1 MKHTPLERTP
11 RADPPEPAPAST
23 IVGIGASAGG
33 LEALEQF
40 FQAAA
45 TLPGCAFVVVQ
56 HLSASQ
62 PSLLPQLL
70 RRITDLTVVDVANGV
85 HAQAGFVYVAPPGFD
100 VGMREGHFV
109 LAAQRESTV
118 PRLPIDSFFRSLSE
132 DQHANAV
139 GVILS
144 GMGSDGTL
152 GLRAMKE
159 RAGTTFVQLPE
170 TAQFDSMPRSAI
182 QAGVA
187 DVVASPEELPAR
199 IGEFIANLRQPSA
212 HDDASVPDAV
222 AVDSIIVLLREVV
235 GHDFA
240 HYKRSTVQ
248 RRIERRMA
256 LHHRRS
262 FADYERFL
270 RENRGEIQFLFRE
283 LLIGVTSFFRDPT
296 AWEQLRAEVIPQLL
310 ETLADGATVR
320 VWVAGCS
327 TGEEVYSLAI
337 IFAEAISELRPAG
350 RLSLKIFATDIDS
363 DAIDRA
369 RIGRYPLNI
378 AADVSPTRLA
388 EFFVQDEFGF
398 QIRKDLRESVIFAIQ
413 NVTMDPPFT
422 KLDMLLCR
430 NLLIYFEPTLQR
442 KLLPLFH
449 YSLQPNG
456 LLMLGNAETIGTA
469 TEYFV
474 PVPGK
479 ARLFRRLESFRRSGF
494 VALPSTFGR
503 HSRAAP
509 PGADLVVDDGER
521 TPNLQVLADHLLLQ
535 RYSPAAVL
543 VTKQGDVLYVS
554 GKTGKYLE
562 PAAGKANWN
571 VFAMARIGLSQA
583 LGTAFR
589 EAVRDSRS
597 VTSRGVISD
606 SDVGTLQVRLT
617 VDPISSPKALIGM
630 VMIVFLDEEVSP
642 VVEMPDAV
650 ENGAHPLE
658 LDLSRLRAALQVA
671 RDDAQS
677 LEEQYRAAN
686 EELQSTN
693 EELQS
698 TNEELTTSK
707 EEMQSMNEE
716 LQTVNQELQAKVD
729 ELSQSSDDM
738 RNLLNS
744 TDIATIFLDESL
756 RIRRF
761 TLQSLKLFKL
771 IQTDIGRP
779 ITDIT
784 NELTDWKVADD
795 AREVLNSLVFRERE
809 VSASSGRWFKVR
821 TMPYRTS
828 QNKIDGVVITFS
840 DISGAKALELE
851 LLARQTEL
859 EQLLGRPKP
868 ATSRGTQKGKSGARG
883 TVTTSRKRRA

>member
-1 MKHTPLERTP
+1 MKHTPHERTFK
-11 RADPPEPAPAST
+11 ADQPETASLPT

-40 FQAAA
+40 LQTAT

-62 PSLLPQLL
+62 PSLLPELL
-70 RRITDLTVVDVANGV
+70 RRITDLAVTDVANGV
-85 HAQAGFVYVAPPGFD
+85 LAEAGFVYVAPPGFD
-100 VGMREGHFV
+100 VCMRNGHFE
-109 LAAQRESTV
+109 LRAQREGTT

-139 GVILS
+139 GVVLS

-159 RAGTTFVQLPE
+159 RAGATFVQQPE

-187 DVVASPEELPAR
+187 DVIASPGELPGR
-199 IGEFIANLRQPSA
+199 IGEFLANQRESSSR
-212 HDDASVPDAV
+212 DDLSMPDAT
-222 AVDSIIVLLREVV
+222 AVGSIIDLLREVV
-235 GHDFA
+235 GHDFGS
-240 HYKRSTVQ
+240 YKRSTLQ

-256 LHHRRS
+256 LHRRRS

-270 RENRGEIQFLFRE
+270 RENRGESELLFRE
-283 LLIGVTSFFRDPT
+283 LLIGVTSFFRDS
-296 AWEQLRAEVIPQLL
+296 AVWEQLRADVVPRLL
-310 ETLADGATVR
+310 EALPDGATVR
-320 VWVAGCS
+320 IWVAGCS

-337 IFAEAISELRPAG
+337 VFAEAIAELRSTARP
-350 RLSLKIFATDIDS
+350 SLKIFATDIDG

-369 RIGRYPLNI
+369 RTGRYPPNI
-378 AADVSPTRLA
+378 AADVSPTRLR

-398 QIRKDLRESVIFAIQ
+398 QIRKDLRESVIFATQ
-413 NVTMDPPFT
+413 NVAMDPPFT
-422 KLDMLLCR
+422 KLDMLVCR
-430 NLLIYFEPTLQR
+430 NLLIYFEPGLQR

-449 YSLQPNG
+449 YSLRPNG

-474 PVPGK
+474 PVPGT
-479 ARLFRRLESFRRSGF
+479 ARLFRRQESFRRAGF
-494 VALPSTFGR
+494 IALPSAFGR
-503 HSRAAP
+503 QSKAASAGMDP
-509 PGADLVVDDGER
+509 PADDVEPA
-521 TPNLQVLADHLLLQ
+521 PNLQVLADQLLLQ
-535 RYSPAAVL
+535 RYSPPAVL
-543 VTKQGDVLYVS
+543 VTRQGDVLYVS

-571 VFAMARIGLSQA
+571 VFAMARTGLSQA
-583 LGTAFR
+583 LGAAFR
-589 EAVRDSRS
+589 EAVRDGRA
-597 VTSRGVISD
+597 VTARGMIAD
-606 SDVGTLQVRLT
+606 SDVGNLPVRLM
-617 VDPISSPKALIGM
+617 VDPVSSPKALIGM
-630 VMIVFLDEEVSP
+630 VMIVFLDEEVWP
-642 VVEMPDAV
+642 PGEMPAADDD
-650 ENGAHPLE
+650 GHPLQ

-729 ELSQSSDDM
+729 ELSQASDDM

-744 TDIATIFLDESL
+744 TDIATMFLDESL

-771 IQTDIGRP
+771 IHADVGRP

-784 NELTDWKVADD
+784 NELTDWNVADD
-795 AREVLNSLVFRERE
+795 AREVLNTLVFRERE
-809 VSASSGRWFKVR
+809 VSASGGRWFKVR

-828 QNKIDGVVITFS
+828 QNRIDGVVITFS
-840 DISGAKALELE
+840 DISTAKMLEIE
-851 LLARQTEL
+851 LLARQAEL
-859 EQLLGRPKP
+859 EQRLSHGAENGKP
-868 ATSRGTQKGKSGARG
+868 GPGGSSTSDHS
-883 TVTTSRKRRA
+883 